1 MNISYMKVLTAA
13 LPILGMT
20 ACMDFDSPSDEFT
33 GGQEII
39 KPEILHGNVDSIDY
53 RAQYTE
59 EEVYQ
64 ALDEL
69 GSAPGQIKTAQ
80 YYARGSKNGKVSDV
94 NCYQYV
100 YSLSTDVYAGFFT
113 NSQSWGG
120 KLNSSYSYTDEFMDG
135 PYGAFTGVKDNLIN
149 ILSSEAINKV
159 PELKAIGLLIFNY
172 SAAEMVDIYG
182 AIPYFDF
189 KNNKETNPFTFDKGE
204 VVYNTIIDNLDTI
217 NACLKHF
224 ETKPGWYTGVLQ
236 EVLADADGITMGKKF
251 NLWRRFANSLKLR
264 MAMHYV
270 KVDPAQAKKWAEE
283 AITEG
288 VVEEYDQEIVLNQ
301 RNQLGSNPMFDV
313 TNQWGDS
320 RLSAQFETLLASLG
334 HPFLKYWFC
343 ENPNDIVNTYDSE
356 KVLKAGTRIVGIRQ
370 GLLMPTGQGIGNNK
384 MFAYS
389 TTRGDAKDIDGKHYY
404 SHCNYAPLYFIK
416 VSEMEFLR
424 AEGALRGWD
433 MGGDARTWYEKGIR
447 DGQLADRYN
456 SVIDVHWK
464 DFVDDYMKLE
474 KAIPYMYEDPM
485 DEENNEMTPTT
496 IGVKWNQ
503 ADSREVMLE
512 KIITQKY
519 ISLFP
524 YSYEAWT
531 ELRRTGYPKLLPV
544 LNVSEYSDGS
554 LVNDGDIMRR
564 IPLPGRKT
572 SVGLA
577 DINSS
582 GIEALGGPD
591 QQGTRVFWDVNT
603 GNF

>member
-1 MNISYMKVLTAA
+1 MNISYKKAIIAA
-13 LPILGMT
+13 LPVLGL
-20 ACMDFDSPSDEFT
+20 ASCMDFDSPSDEFT
-33 GGQEII
+33 GGTVVVE
-39 KPEILHGNVDSIDY
+39 PVVFHGKADSIDFRTMY
-53 RAQYTE
+53 PIDSLYKG
-59 EEVYQ
+59 
-64 ALDEL
+64 LDDL
-69 GSAPGQIKTAQ
+69 GSAIGQLKTAQ
-80 YYARGSKNGKVSDV
+80 YYARGSKNGQVSDQ

-113 NSQSWGG
+113 NAQSWNGQ
-120 KLNSSYSYTDEFMDG
+120 LNSSYSYTYGFMDG
-135 PYGAFTGVKDNLIN
+135 PYGAFTGVKDNVIN
-149 ILSSEAINKV
+149 MLNGKAIDFV
-159 PELKAIGLLIFNY
+159 PELKAMGLLIFNY

-182 AIPYFDF
+182 TIPYSDH
-189 KNNKETNPFTFDKGE
+189 KNNKQINPFTFDKGQDI
-204 VVYNTIIDNLDTI
+204 YTTIIDNLDTI
-217 NACLKHF
+217 NACFKHYA
-224 ETKPGWYTGVLQ
+224 TKPDWYK
-236 EVLADADGITMGKKF
+236 EVVDMVVMDADGITLDKTIDS
-251 NLWRRFANSLKLR
+251 WRRFANSLKLR

-270 KVDPAQAKKWAEE
+270 KVDANQAKKWAEE
-283 AITEG
+283 AVAEG
-288 VVEEYDQEIVLNQ
+288 VVENYDQEIVLNQ
-301 RNQLGSNPMFDV
+301 RNMLGGNPMFGIS
-313 TNQWGDS
+313 NQWGDS
-320 RLSAQFETLLASLG
+320 RLNAQFETLLASLG
-334 HPFLKYWFC
+334 HPFLNYWFN
-343 ENPNDIVNTYDSE
+343 ENTNDIVNTYDQT
-356 KVLKAGTRIVGIRQ
+356 KVMKAGTKVVGIRP
-370 GLLMPTGQGIGNNK
+370 GLLMPTGQGIGNNV

-389 TTRGDAKDIDGKHYY
+389 NVRGDGEINGKHYY

-433 MGGDARTWYEKGIR
+433 MGGDAQTWYEKGIR
-447 DGQLADRYN
+447 DGEIADRYN
-456 SVIDVHWK
+456 SIIDVHWK

-474 KAIPYMYEDPM
+474 KAIPYVYEDPM

-496 IGVKWNQ
+496 IGVKWNS

-554 LVNDGDIMRR
+554 LMDGDLIRR

-572 SVGLA
+572 SVGLV
-577 DINSS
+577 DINTS
-582 GIEALGGPD
+582 GIEALGGAD